1 MRVVVNQ
8 VEALK
13 QKTGIGHYTHQLLRC
28 LRAQTGDDQIDA
40 FPTGWVARAWKGCAG
55 GRPAV
60 RRKPGRGRRGL
71 GGERGQGMP
80 WLRRGC
86 LALTGWQL
94 RAMCRRR
101 KYDLYHEPNSLPLAC
116 DCPAVATVHDLSLLL
131 YPEWHPADRV
141 AHFEQ
146 HFTRALGRCAHFLT
160 DSECVRQ
167 QMMRTL
173 GIRPERV
180 TRVYLGTRPGLRPLP
195 DDEVAQ
201 TLHRLGLPARYLL
214 SVGTIE
220 PRKNVLLLLRA
231 YCALPDRLRAEWPLL
246 LAGKWGWNAGDV
258 ADYLHAE
265 ARHRGVLHLGYVAD
279 EHLPALYSGA
289 RALLYPSHYEGFGL
303 PPLEMM
309 ACGGAVVASTAEAL
323 VETVG
328 GQAQLVLPDDLD
340 GWRDAMAR
348 LVTDDDWWQFLRGGA
363 EEVARPYTWEQCAAD
378 TLTVYR
384 HVCGGTT
391 DRRPEVLPCAAT
403 GRRRAG

>member
-28 LRAQTGDDQIDA
+28 LRAQAGDDRIDA
-40 FPTGWVARAWKGCAG
+40 FPTGWVAGAWKGCAG
-55 GRPAV
+55 
-60 RRKPGRGRRGL
+60 RRKGDRRKGH
-71 GGERGQGMP
+71 GSP
-80 WLRRGC
+80 FASTLRRGC
-86 LALTGWQL
+86 LALTGWQF
-94 RAMCRRR
+94 RAMCRRQ
-101 KYDLYHEPNSLPLAC
+101 KYDLYHEPNSIPLAA

-160 DSECVRQ
+160 DSECIRQ
-167 QMMRTL
+167 QMIRAL
-173 GIRPERV
+173 GTRPERV

-195 DDEVAQ
+195 EDEVAQ
-201 TLHRLGLPARYLL
+201 TLHRLRLPARYLL

-231 YCALPDRLRAEWPLL
+231 YCTLPNRLRAEWPLL
-246 LAGKWGWNAGDV
+246 LVGKWGWNAAEV

-265 ARHRGVLHLGYVAD
+265 ARHRGVLHLGYVAE
-279 EHLPALYSGA
+279 EHLPALYNGA
-289 RALLYPSHYEGFGL
+289 RALFYPSHYEGFGL

-328 GQAQLVLPDDLD
+328 GQAQLVPADDLD

-348 LVTDDDWWQFLRGGA
+348 LVTDDDWWQFLRSGA
-363 EEVARPYTWEQCAAD
+363 EDVARPYTWEQCAAD
-378 TLTVYR
+378 TLAVYR
-384 HVCGGTT
+384 RFCDGE
-391 DRRPEVLPCAAT
+391 RPEALPAEGE
-403 GRRRAG
+403 GRRLAG